1 MKFSHQLKFNS
12 VADWKDHY
20 IHYANLKVHMRYMP
34 KDPALQ
40 MSDCTHLDSGLPLQK
55 IIYEIARLEQA
66 SQQPHEED
74 WETGAHEPLLRSGSS
89 RHIDTKAQVGH

>member
-20 IHYANLKVHMRYMP
+20 IHYANLK
-34 KDPALQ
+34 
-40 MSDCTHLDSGLPLQK
+40 K

-66 SQQPHEED
+66 ARAPEED
-74 WETGAHEPLLRSGSS
+74 WEHGVHEPLLRTTPAPQQL
-89 RHIDTKAQVGH
+89 DNKAQV